1 MHAKTALE
9 KQSTIKQDI
18 IYISIL
24 LIAALCI
31 GIYLI
36 STTAV
41 IARDGVGFIEY
52 AKKLEIAPTKT
63 MIQEYQHPGYP
74 MMILGIHKAIRLLS
88 ESDSLF
94 SWIYSAQS
102 IALVFRLLSII
113 VLYFIGKNLIVR
125 RMSYGRGRFSF
136 WAILILILLP
146 KPAHY
151 GSDAL
156 SDWPQLFFLATGMLL
171 LMRSATNRKWWLFG
185 FAGLTAGV
193 GYLIRPEC
201 AQVIIYG
208 SLWLGLQLLG
218 AKRSVNR
225 PKTVLAL
232 ALLVGGFLV
241 AAGPYMR
248 LKGAVFP
255 KKGIGEF
262 AVNTQN
268 NQFALSQQQ
277 TVPNTAGFIP
287 SDIAGAFKELFE
299 NIGETLMWFFVPAL
313 LIGMYSWLKKRKWN
327 EPETFFII
335 ALIVLNVPV
344 MIWLYCKHGY
354 MDVRHTLPLVVFTIF
369 FIPTGL
375 DILAGWLDEKCLKKS
390 NVRFSF
396 VVLTAIGIAICIPKL
411 LRPLHYDK
419 LIYRKAA
426 QWFSENTLP
435 SDLIATPDSRIT
447 FYSERK
453 GVYYKQQEPAKNV
466 QYLVRVSKKKSLSD
480 DQNLPKVVDILYTD
494 KSDRYMIDIYKP
506 FN

>member
-1 MHAKTALE
+1 V
-9 KQSTIKQDI
+9 KQGI

-24 LIAALCI
+24 MTAALCI

-41 IARDGVGFIEY
+41 ITRDGVVFIEY
-52 AKKLEIAPTKT
+52 AKDLEVEPDQT
-63 MIQEYQHPGYP
+63 MLQEYQHPGYP
-74 MMILGIHKAIRLLS
+74 VMILFIHKAIRLFNKG
-88 ESDSLF
+88 ESIF
-94 SWIYSAQS
+94 SWIYPAQS
-102 IALVFRLLSII
+102 IALVFRLLTII
-113 VLYFIGKNLIVR
+113 VLYFIGRNLVVR
-125 RMSYGRGRFSF
+125 RMPYGRGRLSF
-136 WAILILILLP
+136 WAILILIFLP

-156 SDWPQLFFLATGMLL
+156 SDWPHLFFLATGMLL
-171 LMRSATNRKWWLFG
+171 LIRASTNRRWWLFG

-201 AQVIIYG
+201 AQVIVYG

-218 AKRSVNR
+218 AKRTLDR

-232 ALLVGGFLV
+232 ALLVGGFLI

-255 KKGIGEF
+255 KKHVGEF
-262 AVNTQN
+262 AVNTQTS
-268 NQFALSQQQ
+268 QFVFSQRQI
-277 TVPNTAGFIP
+277 VSNTAGIIP
-287 SDIAGAFKELFE
+287 SDIAGAFKQLIE

-313 LIGMYSWLKKRKWN
+313 LIGMHKWLKKRKWN
-327 EPETFFII
+327 EPETFFVT

-344 MIWLYCKHGY
+344 MIWLYFKHGY

-375 DILAGWLDEKCLKKS
+375 DILARWLGEKCLKKN
-390 NVRFSF
+390 NVRFGF
-396 VVLTAIGIAICIPKL
+396 AILTTIGIAICIPKL

-419 LIYRKAA
+419 LIFRKAA
-426 QWFSENTLP
+426 QWLSENTLP
-435 SDLIATPDSRIT
+435 SDLIATPDLRIS
-447 FYSERK
+447 FYSERE
-453 GVYYKQQEPAKNV
+453 GVYYKKQVPAKNV
-466 QYLVRVSKKKSLSD
+466 QYIVRVSKKKSLSD
-480 DQNLPKVVDILYTD
+480 NQNLPKVVDILYAD
-494 KSDRYMIDIYKP
+494 KSDRYKIDIYKP